1 MKSTKIS
8 KEQRELINQHQ
19 HLANHFIIDKDGR
32 TIYAKCSDGYV
43 KITKNTNNNFIINTP
58 TDNEK

>member
-1 MKSTKIS
+1 MKTIKITR
-8 KEQRELINQHQ
+8 EQRELINQHQ

-43 KITKNTNNNFIINTP
+43 KITKNTNNNFIINTNER
-58 TDNEK
+58 NEK